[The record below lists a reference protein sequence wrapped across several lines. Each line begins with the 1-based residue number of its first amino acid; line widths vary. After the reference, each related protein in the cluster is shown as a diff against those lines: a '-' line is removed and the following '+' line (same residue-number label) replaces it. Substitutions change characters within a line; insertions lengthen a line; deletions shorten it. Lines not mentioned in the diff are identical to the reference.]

1 MTNQLLNSPFDLNFQ
16 KFSSVTRLW
25 HVAALALGFVSK
37 LRQKT
42 SHDGPLNANEM
53 EIAEIL
59 WTKYVQRQQYSE
71 IVNSICKLKS
81 NNLQRQLGIY
91 IDWHGFLG
99 AMADW
104 KMLDFV
110 KTQNIQ
116 FYWQKVTYTQTK

>member
-1 MTNQLLNSPFDLNFQ
+1 MTNQLLNSPFDLNLQ

-25 HVAALALGFVSK
+25 HVAALSLGFVNK

-42 SHDGPLNANEM
+42 SHDGLLNANEM

-71 IVNSICKLKS
+71 IVNLICKLKS

-91 IDWHGFLG
+91 IDWH
-99 AMADW
+99 
-104 KMLDFV
+104 
-110 KTQNIQ
+110 
-116 FYWQKVTYTQTK
+116 